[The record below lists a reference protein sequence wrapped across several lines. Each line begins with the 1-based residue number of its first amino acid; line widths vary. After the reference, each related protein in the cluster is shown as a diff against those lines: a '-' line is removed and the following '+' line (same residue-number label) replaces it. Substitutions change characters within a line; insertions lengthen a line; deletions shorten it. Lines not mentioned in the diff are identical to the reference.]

1 MNLKIDSKLK
11 ARFPD
16 LNVLTLRIK
25 GVQVRKRD
33 DELENFK
40 AEVMKQVRDDY
51 SLDSVKDHPTFRAY
65 RDFFWSIKID
75 PTKIRPAAEALIRRI
90 IAGKTLPRIN
100 TLVDAYNLAS
110 IKSRIAIATF
120 DADKLE
126 GDLLMRFAE
135 EGEQFIGIGMDKP
148 LILTGGEI
156 VVSDE
161 EKLIAVYPY
170 RDADN
175 TKVTEKTENVAIVVC
190 GVPGIP
196 KRDLENASQVAVEYI
211 TRFCG
216 GEKGL

>member
-1 MNLKIDSKLK
+1 MSLKIDSKLK
-11 ARFPD
+11 TRFPD
-16 LNVLTLRIK
+16 LNVLTHHIK
-25 GVQVRKRD
+25 GVHVQKRD
-33 DELENFK
+33 NELENFK
-40 AEVMKQVRDDY
+40 VEVMRQIRDDY

-110 IKSRIAIATF
+110 IKSRIALATF

-135 EGEQFIGIGMDKP
+135 EGERFYGIGMKKP
-148 LILTGGEI
+148 LILKGGEI

-161 EKLIAVYPY
+161 KKLVAIYPY

-175 TKVTEKTENVAIVVC
+175 TKVTEKTENVTIVVC

-211 TRFCG
+211 NRFCG
-216 GEKGL
+216 GEKRI